1 MTVVRMSRRRV
12 LAAMASTFAVSCA
25 TVASAQSTTIDTGRL
40 NVPNDGVTD
49 ATAALKAAAK
59 AVPDAGGTLRLAP
72 GRYLVSETIFIKGGT
87 TATGDRATLV
97 AHRNFRP
104 TPERLTPSGRS
115 MMLLANV
122 GHGGDRICDERISV
136 VGVAFDLDAVR
147 RGDFHAISI
156 RKARGVRVLH
166 CNFKGGGDATAF
178 LACEDTEVAFCHA
191 VGTINCAYDHWEGT
205 SDALVHDCFVD
216 CAGGYGI
223 LFTGA
228 GTVPGDNETA
238 RNLVA
243 RHNVISGSREAGI
256 WICSLSQRSLV
267 EKVSVT
273 DNHVFNLRAGSGIGA
288 TGNCVG
294 VLI

>member
-1 MTVVRMSRRRV
+1 MTAVRISRRQM
-12 LAAMASTFAVSCA
+12 LAGMASAFALSHA
-25 TVASAQSTTIDTGRL
+25 TAANAQDTTIDTGRL
-40 NVPNDGVTD
+40 GVPNDGITD
-49 ATAALKAAAK
+49 ATAALRAAAQ
-59 AVPDAGGTLRLAP
+59 AVPDSGGTLRLAP

-87 TATGDRATLV
+87 SLVGNGATLV
-97 AHRNFRP
+97 AHTKFRP

-122 GHGGDRICDERISV
+122 GHGGDRIRDERISV
-136 VGVAFDLDAVR
+136 VGVGFDLDGVP
-147 RGDFHAISI
+147 RGDFHAVSI
-156 RKARGVRVLH
+156 RKARGVRVLQ

-178 LACEDTEVAFCHA
+178 LACEDTQVAFCHA

-205 SDALVHDCFVD
+205 SDALVHDCFAD

-273 DNHVFNLRAGSGIGA
+273 DNHVFNLRAGSASVRRAIA
-288 TGNCVG
+288 WAS
-294 VLI
+294 